1 MEMMFLGVFSF
12 IRRPKAPKVSRERV
26 LASVV
31 GAERSCNR
39 DECVKLIKVSLVQVS
54 SWI

>member
-26 LASVV
+26 LS
-31 GAERSCNR
+31 EP
-39 DECVKLIKVSLVQVS
+39 E
-54 SWI
+54 